1 MENISILAAFV
12 AGLLSF
18 LSPCVLPMVPVYL
31 ASLAGPE
38 ILEAKTD
45 KRSAHIFL
53 HSLAF
58 VVGFTV
64 VFIILGAGA
73 GLAGLAVS
81 AHLATLQR
89 VAGIVIIAFG

>member
-1 MENISILAAFV
+1 MENVSNLAALV

-45 KRSAHIFL
+45 KKNAHIFL

-58 VVGFTV
+58 VVGFTL

-73 GLAGLAVS
+73 GLASLAIGT
-81 AHLATLQR
+81 HIFTLQKI
-89 VAGIVIIAFG
+89 AGIVIIIC